1 VFAAGQ
7 SSPGTFDGRRLIAHE
22 LAHVMQQT
30 RGRDGLSSSG
40 GVLQRSPD
48 EPKQDRQKWL
58 EELGRN
64 PQDAHNSWKKLSGP
78 ESAMVLS
85 LMAQRFG
92 WPFAQQF
99 LLEVEKGGPPAGE
112 AYYGRGTGP
121 TSEQLT
127 ARGYRL
133 GGYFNTGAADIDVQ
147 VWFHPSGNSVRK
159 DVSGRKD
166 IPTVPEII
174 QDCGPL
180 TEVAMS
186 ILDDTITTET
196 SAQED
201 LQGEKSRLE
210 NMNKTSSDY
219 GQQFDDY
226 VQSLKAMQDRLK
238 TTEDD
243 VNTMRGELVEM
254 KCSVAKIDEKL
265 QEMGELQIWVDI
277 ESDMG
282 LQFLRPINVHLMNT
296 P

>member
-1 VFAAGQ
+1 
-7 SSPGTFDGRRLIAHE
+7 
-22 LAHVMQQT
+22 
-30 RGRDGLSSSG
+30 
-40 GVLQRSPD
+40 
-48 EPKQDRQKWL
+48 
-58 EELGRN
+58 
-64 PQDAHNSWKKLSGP
+64 
-78 ESAMVLS
+78 
-85 LMAQRFG
+85 
-92 WPFAQQF
+92 
-99 LLEVEKGGPPAGE
+99 
-112 AYYGRGTGP
+112 
-121 TSEQLT
+121 
-127 ARGYRL
+127 
-133 GGYFNTGAADIDVQ
+133 
-147 VWFHPSGNSVRK
+147 VRK

>member
-1 VFAAGQ
+1 
-7 SSPGTFDGRRLIAHE
+7 
-22 LAHVMQQT
+22 
-30 RGRDGLSSSG
+30 
-40 GVLQRSPD
+40 
-48 EPKQDRQKWL
+48 
-58 EELGRN
+58 
-64 PQDAHNSWKKLSGP
+64 
-78 ESAMVLS
+78 
-85 LMAQRFG
+85 
-92 WPFAQQF
+92 
-99 LLEVEKGGPPAGE
+99 
-112 AYYGRGTGP
+112 
-121 TSEQLT
+121 
-127 ARGYRL
+127 
-133 GGYFNTGAADIDVQ
+133 
-147 VWFHPSGNSVRK
+147 VRK

-243 VNTMRGELVEM
+243 VNTMRAELVEM
-254 KCSVAKIDEKL
+254 KCSVDKIDEKL